1 MATSTVPFQLRIAL
15 TFTLLACGS
24 GAPQHVSHA
33 GEQGQPPSA
42 QPAESSLAAGDQP
55 SGSAAAAP
63 PSPSSTAAPT
73 PSSTAAEPEV
83 VEAAAA
89 HEGLPTECY
98 TQGALCLP
106 APNFVDRL
114 CRAANVGTAIRL
126 FAKGSPFTRAY
137 VRMREVRALNL
148 RGGPSGDTPL
158 TFAEEVLLLAQHG
171 TSGDFQVSG
180 DGGYDVLR
188 WDGTCATL
196 SSDEIVTRVPA
207 PPRHAPFPWKYLD
220 DGVQAA
226 LLQNPAVRSALDAE
240 RKRCHGSS
248 DSERSAA
255 CRDAVEQLND
265 RVFVAIRSGIALPVA
280 EYSP

>member
-1 MATSTVPFQLRIAL
+1 MSPSTIPFQLRIAL
-15 TFTLLACGS
+15 TFTLVACGS

-33 GEQGQPPSA
+33 GEQRQPPSSA
-42 QPAESSLAAGDQP
+42 IVVADPT

-63 PSPSSTAAPT
+63 PSPP
-73 PSSTAAEPEV
+73 PPLAEPE
-83 VEAAAA
+83 AATAEDA

-106 APNFVDRL
+106 PPNFVDRL
-114 CRAANVGTAIRL
+114 CKAANVGTAIRL
-126 FAKGSPFTRAY
+126 FAKSSPFTRAY

-158 TFAEEVLLLAQHG
+158 TFAEEVLLLDQHG
-171 TSGDFQVSG
+171 TSGGLQVSG

-196 SSDEIVTRVPA
+196 SSDELVTRVPA
-207 PPRHAPFPWKYLD
+207 PPRHAPFPWKYID

-226 LLQNPAVRSALDAE
+226 LLQNAAVRSALDAE

-248 DSERSAA
+248 DSERSTA
-255 CRDAVEQLND
+255 CRDAAEQLND
-265 RVFVAIRSGIALPVA
+265 RVVVAIRGGIALPVA